1 MFQRRSRGEVSCA
14 RSHVLM
20 LSQFIETF
28 RMDDDIGII
37 AKEPK
42 ARPVTRAI
50 DAYFSIAGPPRYSI
64 P

>member
-1 MFQRRSRGEVSCA
+1 
-14 RSHVLM
+14 M